1 MFDVTPLTVEEIT
14 DQCRALAHAVI
25 ELENPEVKEILSF
38 MLAERPEHLHVSLD
52 APCSYDDGSRLSAYK
67 TSKEEGNAS
76 GIVS

>member
-1 MFDVTPLTVEEIT
+1 MFDITPLTVEELT

-52 APCSYDDGSRLSAYK
+52 APYSCGDIADKGECGVNVVARQ
-67 TSKEEGNAS
+67 
-76 GIVS
+76 